1 MNKDLH
7 MVSQEVRLNPTPEY
21 DVPLCLFF
29 CLFFTLKTFPPFLL
43 TLLLHLKVVMV

>member
-1 MNKDLH
+1 MKDLH
-7 MVSQEVRLNPTPEY
+7 MVSQDVRLSPRLEY

-29 CLFFTLKTFPPFLL
+29 CLFFTLNTYLPFLL